1 MKNAIKGAGANVA
14 FSAAF
19 KYLEKDPVKNL
30 PKLLKW
36 ADNFTKGNRWNSSV
50 KNFQDCLLYTSHSFF
65 PLRTYAR
72 LRDAPVRL
80 PRLK

>member
-1 MKNAIKGAGANVA
+1 MKTRLKGAGANVA

-36 ADNFTKGNRWNSSV
+36 ADNVSPKETAGTV
-50 KNFQDCLLYTSHSFF
+50 LLRISRIGGMSRPGRAY
-65 PLRTYAR
+65 
-72 LRDAPVRL
+72 
-80 PRLK
+80 

>member
-1 MKNAIKGAGANVA
+1 MALKNSIKSAGANVA

-36 ADNFTKGNRWNSSV
+36 ADGSV
-50 KNFQDCLLYTSHSFF
+50 LTFS
-65 PLRTYAR
+65 
-72 LRDAPVRL
+72 
-80 PRLK
+80 